1 MMPRGKPEINSERC
15 KGCEMCVEACPQKIL
30 KMSDTFNRLGQY
42 FAVCAEPDRCTTCKS
57 CAVTCPDLAIRIWR
71 NAG

>member
-1 MMPRGKPEINSERC
+1 MPRGKPEIDPERC
-15 KGCEMCVEACPQKIL
+15 KGCEMCVATCPQKIL
-30 KMSDTFNRLGQY
+30 KMSDTFNRQGQY

-57 CAVTCPDLAIRIWR
+57 CAITCPDLAIRIWR

>member
-1 MMPRGKPEINSERC
+1 MPRGKPEIDPERC
-15 KGCEMCVEACPQKIL
+15 KGCEMCVAACPQKIL
-30 KMSDTFNRLGQY
+30 KMSDTFNRQGQY

-57 CAVTCPDLAIRIWR
+57 CAITCPDLAIRIWR